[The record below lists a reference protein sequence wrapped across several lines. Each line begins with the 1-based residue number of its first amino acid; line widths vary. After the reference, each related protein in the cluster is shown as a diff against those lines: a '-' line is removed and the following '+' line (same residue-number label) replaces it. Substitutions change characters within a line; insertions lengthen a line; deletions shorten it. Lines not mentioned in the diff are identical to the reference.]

1 MNLLPSAS
9 MTAWECASKTA
20 MFKAQTVGLVS
31 AADFKRARVK
41 AESASVSG
49 GAEGNKTDK
58 NDKDKQVQRESKK
71 KKKKQIAAFMSLSF
85 GEDMEEGVQT
95 VNAVDNESAQKE
107 SGDGTKTASHISCG
121 AARDPSTDTS
131 FLPDRERDA
140 RVEAEKSRLRQE
152 WMEEQEKIR
161 KEELEVVYSYWDGSG
176 HRRQIVTTKGTTI
189 GKFLEMVRF
198 ELAKDFIEMK
208 SVSSANLMYVI
219 IVCSCFPPPSAL
231 LQFSTPTHT
240 VIPNP
245 CDPNIDSFFS

>member
-1 MNLLPSAS
+1 MCKLTMNLLPSAV

-49 GAEGNKTDK
+49 GTEENKAGKK
-58 NDKDKQVQRESKK
+58 NGKDKQVQRESKK
-71 KKKKQIAAFMSLSF
+71 TKKQKAAFMSLSF
-85 GEDMEEGVQT
+85 GEDMEEEVQT
-95 VNAVDNESAQKE
+95 INAVDNESAAQNG
-107 SGDGTKTASHISCG
+107 SGDGTKTAASHISCS

-140 RVEAEKSRLRQE
+140 RLEAKKSRLRQE

-189 GKFLEMVRF
+189 GKFLEMVRC

-208 SVSSANLMYVI
+208 SVSSENLMYVII
-219 IVCSCFPPPSAL
+219 IVCSCFPLPSAL
-231 LQFSTPTHT
+231 MQF
-240 VIPNP
+240 
-245 CDPNIDSFFS
+245 